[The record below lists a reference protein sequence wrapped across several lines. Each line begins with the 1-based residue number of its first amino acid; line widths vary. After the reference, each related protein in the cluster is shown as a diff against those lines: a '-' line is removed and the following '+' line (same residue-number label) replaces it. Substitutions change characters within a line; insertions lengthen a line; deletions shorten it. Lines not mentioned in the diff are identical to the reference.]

1 MIYKPQLASILVLMG
16 LTASAEAG
24 EAVLPD
30 PIPDNLTWRGVTVY
44 GTIDLGY
51 AYQTHGVPLGGS
63 FYPGLEYTIN
73 GSRNAN
79 KPISSIA
86 ESALEQSKA
95 GIKIEEKIA
104 EGWKFIGKAEA
115 AFQPLSGEVADAC
128 ASMVAN
134 NGKPLTAQSANS
146 DGSRC
151 GQAFSGPAFAG
162 LSSATYGTLTLG
174 RNPSLELDAIG
185 VYDPMGL
192 PYAFSLIGY
201 SGGTASGFGN
211 TETGRWDNSAKYV
224 YQYGPVHAA
233 ALYTAGGQDTAMFGG
248 GYSFNAGASYNGFSA
263 DAVYARVHSAVSST
277 TIGYA
282 TSGAAG
288 TCNATGVGGGNTCPS
303 GNLLNGVV
311 TDGEGWSVMGKY
323 TYSFGEGKDPASKLS
338 VFAGYVHTQLTDP
351 GDPVGAG
358 ARTIGGYGYF
368 YLNNTPYAEGSSR
381 ILQTAWTGAKY
392 QLPSGLS
399 FTAAYYR
406 YTQAAYLTSAASGH
420 NTCAYITAANK
431 ANASFSGFP
440 TASNCAGEVNEGAFL
455 IDYPLNKHFDV
466 YSGVSYSV
474 NAGGLSS
481 GYLNNNMTTFASG
494 FRLRF

>member
-1 MIYKPQLASILVLMG
+1 MG

-24 EAVLPD
+24 DAVLPD

-95 GIKIEEKIA
+95 GIRIEEKIA

-115 AFQPLSGEVADAC
+115 AFQPLSGEIADAC
-128 ASMVAN
+128 ASMAAN

-162 LSSATYGTLTLG
+162 LSNATYGTLTLG
-174 RNPSLELDAIG
+174 RNQSLERDAIG

-201 SGGTASGFGN
+201 SGGTAAGFGN

-248 GYSFNAGASYNGFSA
+248 GYSFNAGAAYNGFSV
-263 DAVYARVHSAVSST
+263 DAVYAKERSAVSST
-277 TIGYA
+277 PIAYGTA
-282 TSGAAG
+282 GAKG
-288 TCNATGVGGGNTCPS
+288 TCDATLGSLHPCPQ
-303 GNLLNGVV
+303 GNLLDGVV

-323 TYSFGEGKDPASKLS
+323 TYEMGGGKDPASKLS
-338 VFAGYVHTQLTDP
+338 VFAGYVHTQLSNPSVAVSDSAT
-351 GDPVGAG
+351 
-358 ARTIGGYGYF
+358 TIGGYGYT
-368 YLNNTPYAEGSSR
+368 YLNKAPYAAGSNR
-381 ILQTAWTGAKY
+381 VLQTVWTGAKY
-392 QLPSGLS
+392 ELPSGLS

-406 YTQAAYLTSAASGH
+406 YSQDAYLNSSTGT
-420 NTCAYITAANK
+420 TCAYITAINAANK
-431 ANASFSGFP
+431 AQGLFWGFP
-440 TASNCAGEVNEGAFL
+440 VAANCAGEVNEGAFL